1 MATADRLQDLAQRL
15 SEDTS
20 QLVRSEIQLAQAEVK
35 EKLASLAKA
44 AGLGIGAGALALV
57 GLFAL
62 VQAIIDALG
71 LAVPD
76 WLAALIVALVL
87 FAVAGLLVFIAVK
100 AAKRGAPP
108 VPDKA
113 IAEARATADTLRE
126 GLP

>member
-1 MATADRLQDLAQRL
+1 MAAADRLQDLVQRL

-20 QLVRSEIQLAQAEVK
+20 HLVRSEIQLAQAEVK
-35 EKLASLAKA
+35 EKIAKLAA
-44 AGLGIGAGALALV
+44 AAAMGAAAAAIALV

-62 VQAIIDALG
+62 IQAIIDALG

-87 FAVAGLLVFIAVK
+87 FAGAGILALMA
-100 AAKRGAPP
+100 ARSAKRGAPP
-108 VPDKA
+108 VPQKA

-126 GLP
+126 VVP